1 MPKKILV
8 VEDNDQNRL
17 LMADV
22 LRPFGY
28 EMLEAKDGEEG
39 VRMAKEHKPDLI
51 FMDLHMPVMDGLTA
65 TSLLKSDPETKHI
78 KIIAVTSFAMKGDME
93 KILAAGC
100 ADYIAKPVNTRQ
112 LPEIV
117 MKILGE

>member
-1 MPKKILV
+1 MSKKILV

-39 VRMAKEHKPDLI
+39 VRMAREHKPDLI
-51 FMDLHMPVMDGLTA
+51 LMDMQMPVMDGFEA
-65 TSLLKSDPETKHI
+65 TKTLRNDPETKGL
-78 KIIAVTSFAMKGDME
+78 KIVAVTSFAMKGDRE
-93 KILAAGC
+93 KIFGIGC
-100 ADYIAKPVNTRQ
+100 DDYIEKPINTRE

-117 MKILGE
+117 KKALGK